1 MQLLLGPFGIRSS
14 HKPMKHLKS
23 SLSDLRH
30 FFSHT
35 ITVRDIAE
43 PLASFDADQEG
54 KDVRAV
60 LEKRNFDVA
69 GVRHE
74 GVTVGFARRTEIAD
88 GKLRLSMHD
97 FADGSVVPET
107 APLSV
112 VVGSL
117 GGHDPAF
124 VTILGRVGA
133 IVSRGDLQK
142 APVRMW
148 LFSMVSLIEMQLV
161 RVIREHHPN
170 DSWLPFV
177 GPARVEAAERRHRD
191 RRKRNE
197 ETQLIDCLQLCD
209 KRDILVKSTVLREA
223 VLSGSRVETRNLL
236 TEVEELRND
245 LAHANDIIRGRWPGM
260 IDLVARMEALLGAME
275 RAGARKL

>member
-1 MQLLLGPFGIRSS
+1 
-14 HKPMKHLKS
+14 MKHLKS

-54 KDVRAV
+54 RDVRAV

-74 GVTVGFARRTEIAD
+74 GVTVGFIRRTEITD
-88 GKLRLSMHD
+88 GKLRRSMRD
-97 FADGSVVPET
+97 FADGSIVPDT

-112 VVGSL
+112 VFGSL

-124 VTILGRVGA
+124 VTILGKVGA

-148 LFSMVSLIEMQLV
+148 LFSLVSLIEMQLV
-161 RVIREHHPN
+161 RLIRDHHPN
-170 DSWLPFV
+170 DSWQPFTS
-177 GPARVEAAERRHRD
+177 PARIESARKRHRD
-191 RRKRNE
+191 RQKRNE

-223 VLSGSRVETRNLL
+223 VSLGSKDETRDLL
-236 TEVEELRND
+236 IEVEELRND

-275 RAGARKL
+275 RAGERKS

>member
-1 MQLLLGPFGIRSS
+1 
-14 HKPMKHLKS
+14 MKHLKS

-74 GVTVGFARRTEIAD
+74 GITVGFVRRTEIAD
-88 GKLRLSMHD
+88 GKLRRSMHD
-97 FADGSVVPET
+97 FADGSIVPDT

-112 VVGSL
+112 VFGSL

-124 VTILGRVGA
+124 VTILGKVGA

-148 LFSMVSLIEMQLV
+148 LFSLVSLIEMQLV
-161 RVIREHHPN
+161 RLIRDHHPN

-177 GPARVEAAERRHRD
+177 SPARVESAGRRHRD
-191 RRKRNE
+191 RQKRNE

-209 KRDILVKSTVLREA
+209 KRDIMVKSTLLRQA
-223 VLSGSRVETRNLL
+223 VALGPKDDARNLL
-236 TEVEELRND
+236 IEVEELRND

-275 RAGARKL
+275 RAGERKSQGFS